1 MTIHK
6 PVRVTHLV
14 LCLHGFVKVFK
25 HCNAP
30 GEGISKEDGYAGT
43 GRGKRGTEYWGN
55 GLASLFEE
63 EIVLCGEGRLGLGVY
78 SFKFDVQLPSDGL
91 PSSIDV
97 SVASPWRRILL
108 TFDLQFERGTISY
121 MITSTLTR
129 PTTMNPTSS
138 CDRKIYVVEAV
149 DIAQVRRPKPRTITL
164 EPIPRRIRAQP
175 QSKRSSLEVG
185 EADLISTNGNRS
197 MSNRTSSSSTV
208 ARAVEEPPRSP
219 ATSEPGSISAVSDSN
234 RTSHLRSALP
244 SINPGPEKLS
254 QPPAPPDLTISATAE
269 LQTGGCL
276 PGDVI
281 PVKVMINHTKVIKS
295 VQGIIITLY
304 RIARIDTHPA
314 LPIGPTIEGKKP
326 VYEDYYP
333 KSLTGLGGLSLSTAG
348 SCQIFRMDL
357 SQKFAPLII
366 DPTTLSTVVKTS
378 IRVPE
383 DIFPTISSVPGNI
396 ISFHYFVEVVMD
408 IRGKLASQ
416 DRFLPII
423 SMTGASTPFG
433 YSQSNTLGHGD
444 TRFNNTSIGSDFQD
458 TVQIRREKS
467 VVACIFEVI
476 VGTKDSQ
483 RKSLKKTN
491 DGWDDSTNIQQR
503 DTSIHD
509 PRGSYDGNQSR
520 DQSFSY
526 SYQDSNEAY
535 EEPTPTTS
543 NHNSYPQESVNRPM
557 LIYPSEMDEPAD
569 EKARIRRAEEQLLPS
584 APPVD
589 EDDPSQSEQ
598 AEPSAPPLELLQ
610 NRYEYDGS
618 SVPAYVGPSAT
629 PGHLPP
635 RQSNLTSGPSRQGER
650 RSDGRLSTSNAA
662 NEDKQ
667 ELERQRLLA
676 AASSPEDGAQD
687 EGGENSGLSR
697 TETPTPIPSAPV
709 LGEDD
714 EYEYFG
720 DHALPNDSSI
730 LANHESPESLPRY
743 QK

>member
-1 MTIHK
+1 M
-6 PVRVTHLV
+6 
-14 LCLHGFVKVFK
+14 CLHGFVKVFK

-63 EIVLCGEGRLGLGVY
+63 EVVLCGEGRLGLGVY
-78 SFKFDVQLPSDGL
+78 SFKFDVQLPLDGL

-97 SVASPWRRILL
+97 RAASSWCRILL

-129 PTTMNPTSS
+129 PTTINPTSS
-138 CDRKIYVVEAV
+138 CDRKIHVVEAV

-175 QSKRSSLEVG
+175 QSKRSSLEVS
-185 EADLISTNGNRS
+185 EVDPITNEDRS
-197 MSNRTSSSSTV
+197 MSDRTSSSSTV
-208 ARAVEEPPRSP
+208 ARALEEPPRSP
-219 ATSEPGSISAVSDSN
+219 VTSEPGSISAISDSN
-234 RTSHLRSALP
+234 RTSHLRIALP
-244 SINPGPEKLS
+244 SINSGPEKPGR
-254 QPPAPPDLTISATAE
+254 PPSRPDLTISATAE

-281 PVKVMINHTKVIKS
+281 PVKIMINHTKVIKS
-295 VQGIIITLY
+295 VQGIIITFY

-314 LPIGPTIEGKKP
+314 LPIGPTIKGKKP

-348 SCQIFRMDL
+348 SSQIFRMDL
-357 SQKFAPLII
+357 SQTFAPLII

-383 DIFPTISSVPGNI
+383 DIFPTISCVPGNI

-444 TRFNNTSIGSDFQD
+444 TRVNTTSIGSDFQD

-476 VGTKDSQ
+476 VGSKDSQ
-483 RKSLKKTN
+483 RKISKKAN
-491 DGWDDSTNIQQR
+491 DGWDDSGNLQQR
-503 DTSIHD
+503 DNSIHD
-509 PRGSYDGNQSR
+509 SRVSYDGNQSR
-520 DQSFSY
+520 DRSISY
-526 SYQDSNEAY
+526 SHQDSNEIY
-535 EEPTPTTS
+535 EEATPTTS
-543 NHNSYPQESVNRPM
+543 NHNSYPPESVDRSL
-557 LIYPSEMDEPAD
+557 LIHPLYLEEPAD
-569 EKARIRRAEEQLLPS
+569 EKSRIRRAEEQLLPS
-584 APPVD
+584 APPMD
-589 EDDPSQSEQ
+589 EDDPSRPEQ
-598 AEPSAPPLELLQ
+598 VEPSAPPSELLQ
-610 NRYEYDGS
+610 NHYEYDGS
-618 SVPAYVGPSAT
+618 SAPAYVGSST
-629 PGHLPP
+629 TTGHLPP
-635 RQSNLTSGPSRQGER
+635 GPSNLTAGPSRQGGR
-650 RSDGRLSTSNAA
+650 RNDGHLSASDIAVD
-662 NEDKQ
+662 DKQ

-676 AASSPEDGAQD
+676 AASSPEDGNPD
-687 EGGENSGLSR
+687 EGSGKPGSSQ
-697 TETPTPIPSAPV
+697 TDVSAPSAPV
-709 LGEDD
+709 LDEDD
-714 EYEYFG
+714 EYEVFG
-720 DHALPNDSSI
+720 DHVLLNDSST
-730 LANHESPESLPRY
+730 LANHGSPESLPRY
-743 QK
+743 QR

>member
-1 MTIHK
+1 M
-6 PVRVTHLV
+6 

-55 GLASLFEE
+55 GLASLFED

-97 SVASPWRRILL
+97 SAASPWRHVLL

-129 PTTMNPTSS
+129 PTTINPTSS

-164 EPIPRRIRAQP
+164 EPIPRRTRAQP

-185 EADLISTNGNRS
+185 EVDPISTNEDRS
-197 MSNRTSSSSTV
+197 IFNRTSSSSTV
-208 ARAVEEPPRSP
+208 IRAVEEPRGSP
-219 ATSEPGSISAVSDSN
+219 VTSEPVSISAISDSN
-234 RTSHLRSALP
+234 RTSHIRSALP
-244 SINPGPEKLS
+244 SINPGLEKTS
-254 QPPAPPDLTISATAE
+254 QPPAPLDLTISATAE

-314 LPIGPTIEGKKP
+314 LPIGPTIKGKKP

-348 SCQIFRMDL
+348 SSQIFRMDL

-433 YSQSNTLGHGD
+433 YSQRNTLGHDD

-476 VGTKDSQ
+476 VGTKDSK
-483 RKSLKKTN
+483 RKSSKKTF
-491 DGWDDSTNIQQR
+491 DGWDDSANIQQR
-503 DTSIHD
+503 DASIHD
-509 PRGSYDGNQSR
+509 PRGSYDR
-520 DQSFSY
+520 DQSGDRSLSY

-535 EEPTPTTS
+535 EESAPTTS
-543 NHNSYPQESVNRPM
+543 NHNSYPSESVDRSI
-557 LIYPSEMDEPAD
+557 LIHPPQMEEPAD

-584 APPVD
+584 APPMD
-589 EDDPSQSEQ
+589 EDDPSRREQ

-618 SVPAYVGPSAT
+618 SAPAYVGPST
-629 PGHLPP
+629 TTGHRPHD
-635 RQSNLTSGPSRQGER
+635 RSNLTMGPSAQRER
-650 RSDGRLSTSNAA
+650 CGNGHPSVSNDAV
-662 NEDKQ
+662 EDKQ

-676 AASSPEDGAQD
+676 AASSPEDENQD
-687 EGGENSGLSR
+687 EGSGNPRSSR
-697 TETPTPIPSAPV
+697 IDIPTPSAPV
-709 LGEDD
+709 IDEDD
-714 EYEYFG
+714 EYEVFG
-720 DHALPNDSSI
+720 DHVLPHDSSPSG
-730 LANHESPESLPRY
+730 NHDSPEGLPRY